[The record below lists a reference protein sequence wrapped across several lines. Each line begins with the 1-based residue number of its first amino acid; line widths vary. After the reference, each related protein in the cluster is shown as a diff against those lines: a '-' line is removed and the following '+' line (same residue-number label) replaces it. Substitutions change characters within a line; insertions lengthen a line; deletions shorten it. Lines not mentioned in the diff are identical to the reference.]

1 MTRPGRKRSRPL
13 LSASDFEAVAALLP
27 PLTVRQREAARLV
40 MVEGISMA
48 EAGGRVGFT
57 RQNVSLTVKRL
68 DSLLDALTHAK
79 GHQGGWNTVTLAG
92 PAELLAKWKAEAVV
106 AAETAKA
113 LNTPGLPRGKKKS

>member
-1 MTRPGRKRSRPL
+1 MTRPGRKRDRSL
-13 LSASDFEAVAALLP
+13 LEPSDFKALAALLP
-27 PLTVRQREAARLV
+27 SLTERQCEAARLV